1 MPPTPTGATDP
12 TGPTHSNNPTA
23 PTTPTTPPLSSH
35 PRTPRP
41 TLLLTGAAG
50 VLGQA
55 LIDELCDDYD
65 LICLRHRVPLDDP
78 GFGR

>member
-1 MPPTPTGATDP
+1 MPSKPTGATDP
-12 TGPTHSNNPTA
+12 TGPTA
-23 PTTPTTPPLSSH
+23 PNAPTTPPLSSH

-65 LICLRHRVPLDDP
+65 LICLRHRAPLDDP
-78 GFGR
+78 GSGR

>member
-1 MPPTPTGATDP
+1 MPPEP
-12 TGPTHSNNPTA
+12 TGPSR
-23 PTTPTTPPLSSH
+23 
-35 PRTPRP
+35 PRPRNPRP

-65 LICLRHRVPLDDP
+65 LICLRHRAPWTTP
-78 GFGR
+78 GYGR